1 MSAGRRNGSDTE
13 KRWSDPEEFRRA
25 AIFTIVVVGAA
36 LVVLLLDAL
45 AASRQSGG
53 SESGGGESGGG
64 ESGISGI
71 GILAFAPSAVFLIG
85 GLAAFVQT
93 YRVWRRGGT
102 WPIWQGAGWFL
113 MVLMLFSL
121 GLAASDYGG
130 PE

>member
-1 MSAGRRNGSDTE
+1 MSAARRNGRDTE

-25 AIFTIVVVGAA
+25 AIFTIVVVGTA
-36 LVVLLLDAL
+36 LAVLLLDAL
-45 AASRQSGG
+45 AVNRQSGD
-53 SESGGGESGGG
+53 SESGGGESGM
-64 ESGISGI
+64 SGI

-93 YRVWRRGGT
+93 YRVWRRSGT

-130 PE
+130 SE

>member
-25 AIFTIVVVGAA
+25 AIFTIVVVCAA
-36 LVVLLLDAL
+36 LAVLLLDAL
-45 AASRQSGG
+45 AVNRQSGG
-53 SESGGGESGGG
+53 A

-71 GILAFAPSAVFLIG
+71 GVLAFAPSAVFLIG

>member
-13 KRWSDPEEFRRA
+13 KRWSDPEEFRKA

-36 LVVLLLDAL
+36 LVVLLVLVLSAN
-45 AASRQSGG
+45 RQSGG
-53 SESGGGESGGG
+53 GE
-64 ESGISGI
+64 SGI

-93 YRVWRRGGT
+93 YRVWRRDGT

>member
-25 AIFTIVVVGAA
+25 AIFTIVVVGTA

-45 AASRQSGG
+45 AVGRQSGG
-53 SESGGGESGGG
+53 SESGGS